1 MSGEPPSVTG
11 GAHVTVAVAEFA
23 DAFVVTVMF
32 VGESGVVDGVAEMT
46 VGTPAPRSFTAETR
60 NW

>member
-11 GAHVTVAVAEFA
+11 GAHVTVAVAELA
-23 DAFVVTVMF
+23 VACVVTAMF
-32 VGESGVVDGVAEMT
+32 VGESGVLDGVAEMM

-60 NW
+60 N